1 MRIVVCDD
9 HALLLEA
16 MEIALTNLGHD
27 VVAVAMHPDDAAR
40 LVAEHRPDVC
50 LLDVNFPTG
59 SSLPVVAQLRA
70 SSPDTKVVMVS
81 ADSVPALVIQAIEA
95 GAAGFVRKDQPIQH
109 VIESLEL
116 AIEGHLAVDPD
127 LLQTALRTKASGDD
141 PLWALSF
148 LTDREWQVLRCIVE
162 GSTTAEIARALGVRG
177 STARTHVQNVL
188 TKLGVHSRLQAAALI
203 AAHGSQDIWPAHVR
217 QQA

>member
-16 MEIALTNLGHD
+16 VEIALSNLGHE
-27 VVAVAMHPDDAAR
+27 VVAVTTNPDDAVR
-40 LVAEHRPDVC
+40 LVAEHHPDVC
-50 LLDVNFPTG
+50 LLDVNFPSG

>member
-9 HALLLEA
+9 HALLIEA
-16 MEIALTNLGHD
+16 MEIALTNLGHE
-27 VVAVAMHPDDAAR
+27 VVAVTMDPAEAPR

-50 LLDVNFPTG
+50 LLDVSFPGG
-59 SSLPVVAQLRA
+59 SSLPVVAQLLEA
-70 SSPDTKVVMVS
+70 APDSKVVMFS
-81 ADSVPALVIQAIEA
+81 ADSAPALVIQAIEA
-95 GAAGFVRKDQPIQH
+95 GAAGFVRKDQPMQHLIQ
-109 VIESLEL
+109 SLEL
-116 AIEGHLAVDPD
+116 AIEGHLAVDPN
-127 LLQTALRTKASGDD
+127 LLQSALRTKASGDD

-162 GSTTAEIARALGVRG
+162 GSTTAEIARTLGVRG

-203 AAHGSQDIWPAHVR
+203 AAHGSQEIWPAHVR
-217 QQA
+217 RQA